1 MRTATRV
8 APPAPLN
15 NFSAY
20 AIARIGA
27 RLEGLPVVR
36 FETKAR
42 LGYLLL
48 AALLAGGMVVAVR
61 QLSSLADTE
70 IARVSAEQREI
81 ALVERLRWNGEQIVS
96 SGRGYLVSGDLALL
110 AQVQAA
116 KARFDENVRVL
127 LRAQSLDPEAIELV
141 SHVERT
147 AESFMD
153 VQQQLIDE
161 RQRAPDGEDLL
172 RRFDNELHPISRDL
186 ANLLDSLVRHEELE
200 LESFYRAAGSER
212 DELEAWLDVL
222 ATVLVLLGFGAAWY
236 FGRLVAKAYKQ
247 ESAALETARA
257 ALAAR
262 DELLAIVAHDLR
274 NPLGAITM
282 RAAMLREQA
291 GTDKGRQ
298 QAETIENIA
307 MRMGHQIRT
316 MLDVTAIEA
325 GRFSVLPTRCELE
338 DLVHETIELFE
349 PVARS
354 KQIWLAQKLDAP
366 GIVVHAERERVAQVL
381 SNLMTNALRY
391 TPPGGHITIS
401 VERHGAEAKVGV
413 LDTGHGISHE
423 HQLHV
428 FERFW
433 RDEANG
439 KRSTGLGLFIAK
451 GIVEAHG
458 GHIWVESEP
467 GHGARFYFTLPLE
480 TGPVAEPHHG

>member
-1 MRTATRV
+1 M
-8 APPAPLN
+8 
-15 NFSAY
+15 
-20 AIARIGA
+20 
-27 RLEGLPVVR
+27 VR

-48 AALLAGGMVVAVR
+48 AVLLAAGMFFSVH
-61 QLSSLADTE
+61 QLSSLADDE
-70 IARVSAEQREI
+70 LARVTSEQREI
-81 ALVERLRWNGEQIVS
+81 ALVERMRRNGELLVS
-96 SGRGYLVSGDLALL
+96 NGRGYLVSADPTLL
-110 AQVQAA
+110 AELQTA
-116 KARFDENVRVL
+116 KARFDENARS
-127 LRAQSLDPEAIELV
+127 LRAQSLDPPAVALA
-141 SHVERT
+141 SQVEQT

-153 VQQQLIDE
+153 VQQQLIDA
-161 RQRAPDGEDLL
+161 RQRSVDGADLVS
-172 RRFDNELHPISRDL
+172 RFDTDLRPVSRKLAATLNE
-186 ANLLDSLVRHEELE
+186 LVRHEDAELE
-200 LESFYRAAGSER
+200 GFYRDAQSER
-212 DELEAWLDVL
+212 TELEAWLDGLVG
-222 ATVLVLLGFGAAWY
+222 VLVLLGFGVAWY
-236 FGRLVAKAYKQ
+236 FGSLVTKSYRQ
-247 ESAALETARA
+247 EQAALETARA

-262 DELLAIVAHDLR
+262 DELLGIVAHDLR

-325 GRFSVLPTRCELE
+325 GRFSVMPARCELD
-338 DLVHETIELFE
+338 DLVRETIELFE

-354 KQIWLAQKLDAP
+354 KQVWLAMKIEAP

-381 SNLMTNALRY
+381 SNLMTNALKY

-401 VERHGAEAKVGV
+401 VDRHAGEAQVGV

-423 HQLHV
+423 NQVHV
-428 FERFW
+428 FDRFW
-433 RDEANG
+433 HDEAGG
-439 KRSTGLGLFIAK
+439 KRSTGLGLFIAR

-467 GHGARFYFTLPLE
+467 GHGARFYFTIPLE
-480 TGPVAEPHHG
+480 TAAPIAPAAPHG